1 MLNSLTQKTKHYR
14 YKGKWINPFINKF
27 DIFFEIL
34 NLFLLVNDRW
44 RRQNTWYAYIFENV
58 FLKEYIEPCTE
69 YFENKEYF
77 SRPYGTFIKTE

>member
-1 MLNSLTQKTKHYR
+1 MEKT
-14 YKGKWINPFINKF
+14 
-27 DIFFEIL
+27 
-34 NLFLLVNDRW
+34 
-44 RRQNTWYAYIFENV
+44 NTWYAYIFENV